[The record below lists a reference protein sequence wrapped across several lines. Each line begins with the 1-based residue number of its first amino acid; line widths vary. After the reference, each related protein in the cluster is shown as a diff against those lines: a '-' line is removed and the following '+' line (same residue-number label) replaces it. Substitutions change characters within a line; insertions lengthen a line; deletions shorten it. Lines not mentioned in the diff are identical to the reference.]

1 MSDLDQIEPCQHASL
16 ISQHPKKIEPV
27 LAQFEVIR
35 HHQDDVGTTRGRHF
49 ARFSTLT
56 RRRKKQY
63 EAEFGSQEDAC
74 GVKKNAPD

>member
-1 MSDLDQIEPCQHASL
+1 MPVELDALLDQRVGVRRQHVRVVPADVV
-16 ISQHPKKIEPV
+16 P
-27 LAQFEVIR
+27 AEVIR

-63 EAEFGSQEDAC
+63 EAEVGSQEDAC
-74 GVKKNAPD
+74 GVKKNATD